1 MPRRRIYVFDLA
13 AILSDAPPPKK
24 SLRPSLLLA
33 ALTGVLS
40 ALTIVLFRLII
51 QSAPASKL
59 EAAIMILGA
68 YVTILLI
75 FTAVAL
81 RVRHRNL

>member
-1 MPRRRIYVFDLA
+1 MARRRVYVFDLA

-24 SLRPSLLLA
+24 SPWPSLLLA

-51 QSAPASKL
+51 QNTPASKL
-59 EAAIMILGA
+59 EAGVMILGA
-68 YVTILLI
+68 YTMILLI
-75 FTAVAL
+75 FTAVAF
-81 RVRHRNL
+81 RTRHRNL